1 MAVVLKRLVELTARI
16 LCCDRARLVD
26 CEQKYPRGNAEA
38 SPVWKPD
45 RLFHARAGLPGR
57 NFRRRVLILT
67 SDVFLFSRSR
77 ETTMKANSRTFPTI
91 LLFGIFA
98 TSAAARE
105 LGRAHF
111 QTSARRRHSRS
122 STAASRWFTRSFIQ
136 TALLHSLRSRRPISS
151 AQLPTGYCDTVLADA
166 RR

>member
-1 MAVVLKRLVELTARI
+1 MAVALKRLVELTARI

-26 CEQKYPRGNAEA
+26 CEQKYPRSNADD
-38 SPVWKPD
+38 SRVWKPD

-57 NFRRRVLILT
+57 NFRRRVLILQPT
-67 SDVFLFSRSR
+67 LFYSRAR

-122 STAASRWFTRSFIQ
+122 STAASRWCTPDRVAAFTEV
-136 TALLHSLRSRRPISS
+136 AAAVLECPI
-151 AQLPTGYCDTVLADA
+151 AYWVL
-166 RR
+166 